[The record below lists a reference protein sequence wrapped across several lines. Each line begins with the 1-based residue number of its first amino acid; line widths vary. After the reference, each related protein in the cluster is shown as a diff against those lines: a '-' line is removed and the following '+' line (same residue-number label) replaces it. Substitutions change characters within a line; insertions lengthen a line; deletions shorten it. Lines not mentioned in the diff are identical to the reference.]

1 LVYELLINIREKFDA
16 LESSERS
23 KLEREIDDLKLAFN
37 ALNEEMRSTKFE
49 LQFLRRTIADIQIDI
64 ESLKHDLDLEIV
76 SLRTYAKIVSKIES
90 MLR

>member
-1 LVYELLINIREKFDA
+1 LLINIREKFDA

-37 ALNEEMRSTKFE
+37 ALNEEVRSTKFE
-49 LQFLRRTIADIQIDI
+49 LQFLRRAIADIQIDI

-76 SLRTYAKIVSKIES
+76 SLRTYTKIVSKIES